1 MPHRRFDPLL
11 HDLELSCQGTFYPAG
26 FPLRLATNSDHVL
39 EAASESWRYWE
50 REFDVE
56 PITFRVAI
64 HAEGELA
71 SEPVFRMQEHLLH
84 VVSDQQNFA
93 AADTRSLF
101 AAFHL
106 SEKTAADRAWL
117 RWFYL
122 EAMAYFLLCQ
132 RYTAAVHAAC
142 VARSGAGLML
152 CGHSSSGKSTL
163 AFACARAGWTYVADD
178 CIWLL
183 PESTDRLAI
192 GKPHQV
198 RFRHDAP
205 LLFPE
210 LAGYVAR
217 TRPNGKLSIEVP
229 TSLFPGFAT
238 AKRAPIAGMV
248 FLDRESAG
256 APGVEAMPSHD
267 AVELLLRDMPS
278 YGAQVNAMH
287 ERTLGALRGVP
298 AWRMRYR
305 TVEEGIGLLAGIGP
319 G

>member
-1 MPHRRFDPLL
+1 MGKRFDPLL
-11 HDLELSCQGTFYPAG
+11 RDIELPCQAMFYPAG
-26 FPLRLATNSDHVL
+26 FPLHLSTNSHHVL
-39 EAASESWRYWE
+39 EAANESWRYWE

-56 PITFRVAI
+56 PITFRVVI
-64 HAEGELA
+64 GPEGDLA
-71 SEPVFRMQEHLLH
+71 GEPVFRMQEHLLH
-84 VVSDQQNFA
+84 VVSDAHNFG
-93 AADTRSLF
+93 AADTRALF
-101 AAFHL
+101 AALHL
-106 SEKTAADRAWL
+106 SEKTAADHGWL

-122 EAMAYFLLCQ
+122 EAMAYFLLSQ
-132 RYTAAVHAAC
+132 RYVAAVHAAC
-142 VARSGAGLML
+142 VARDGAGLML
-152 CGHSSSGKSTL
+152 CGKSSSGKSTL

-183 PESTDRLAI
+183 PESTDRIAI

-229 TSLFPGFAT
+229 TSLFPGMAT
-238 AKRAPIAGMV
+238 AKRAPIAGLV
-248 FLDRESAG
+248 FLDRENAG
-256 APGVEAMPSHD
+256 APHAEPMASQD
-267 AVELLLRDMPS
+267 AVDLLLRDMPS
-278 YGAQVNAMH
+278 YGPEVNAMH
-287 ERTLGALRGVP
+287 ERTLGALRDVP

-305 TVEEGIGLLAGIGP
+305 TVEEGVGLLAGIGR